1 MIFRVQHRQMCAYGR
16 VRYGIVAPTCLAP
29 PENPFRLPRIS
40 LPPLQEVITKSEETD
55 FQVLVPVT
63 SIEAHGFPLISNTFW
78 GMLSRKGQ
86 CKFAFIR
93 YGSDGSVGDLAQ
105 CYIGSPA
112 CAREL
117 QGL

>member
-55 FQVLVPVT
+55 FQVLVPET
-63 SIEAHGFPLISNTFW
+63 SIEAHGFPLISNT
-78 GMLSRKGQ
+78 L
-86 CKFAFIR
+86 
-93 YGSDGSVGDLAQ
+93 GDVESKRAM
-105 CYIGSPA
+105 
-112 CAREL
+112 
-117 QGL
+117 